1 MRILATA
8 RKLGRVSWIKPSG
21 RDAYARRV
29 WPLNIRANSCRISPV
44 ADSTAP
50 AAGESAHTAVTRL
63 FDSYADR
70 IFGLGLRMCGSRED
84 AEDLVQE
91 TFLRAYRSWKNYR
104 GLSAPSTWLFTIAAR
119 TCKRF
124 HRRRKD
130 APARLES
137 FYELLPSDD
146 EGFLDVP
153 SPDESP
159 LEGVLRQ
166 EARAAVEHAL
176 STMPMPFRIAFIL
189 KDLGKFSM
197 AETAKILG
205 IKEATVKTRVYRGR
219 LHLAK
224 QLKKRLPKKK
234 TAPPDFDLQVCFAVF
249 KAKMDALD
257 QGRSFKMPD
266 EHVCHRCASMFAS
279 LDLSLDACREVRQ
292 GGLPEPLRH
301 LILREFGTS

>member
-1 MRILATA
+1 
-8 RKLGRVSWIKPSG
+8 
-21 RDAYARRV
+21 
-29 WPLNIRANSCRISPV
+29 
-44 ADSTAP
+44 
-50 AAGESAHTAVTRL
+50 
-63 FDSYADR
+63 
-70 IFGLGLRMCGSRED
+70 MCGSRED

-91 TFLRAYRSWKNYR
+91 TFLRAFRSWKNYR

-153 SPDESP
+153 SPDEGP

-176 STMPMPFRIAFIL
+176 STMPMHFRIAFIL
-189 KDLGKFSM
+189 KDLGEFCAKDV
-197 AETAKILG
+197 AEILG
-205 IKEATVKTRVYRGR
+205 IKEATVKTRVYRAR

-234 TAPPDFDLQVCFAVF
+234 TASPDFDLQVCFAVF

-257 QGRSFKMPD
+257 QGRRFKMPD
-266 EHVCHRCASMFAS
+266 DHVCHRCASMFAS

-292 GGLPEPLRH
+292 GGLPESLRH
-301 LILREFGTS
+301 LIVREFAAS

>member
-1 MRILATA
+1 MR
-8 RKLGRVSWIKPSG
+8 
-21 RDAYARRV
+21 
-29 WPLNIRANSCRISPV
+29 
-44 ADSTAP
+44 DSLAP
-50 AAGESAHTAVTRL
+50 AANEPAHTAVARL

-91 TFLRAYRSWKNYR
+91 TFLRAFRSWKNYR

-153 SPDESP
+153 SPDEGP

-176 STMPMPFRIAFIL
+176 STMPMHFRIAFIL
-189 KDLGKFSM
+189 KDLGEFCAKDV
-197 AETAKILG
+197 AEILG
-205 IKEATVKTRVYRGR
+205 IKEATVKTRVYRAR

-234 TAPPDFDLQVCFAVF
+234 TASPDFDLQVCFAVF

-257 QGRSFKMPD
+257 QGRRFKMPD
-266 EHVCHRCASMFAS
+266 DHVCHRCASMFAS

-292 GGLPEPLRH
+292 GGLPESLRH
-301 LILREFGTS
+301 LIVREFAAS

>member
-1 MRILATA
+1 MSSI
-8 RKLGRVSWIKPSG
+8 
-21 RDAYARRV
+21 
-29 WPLNIRANSCRISPV
+29 
-44 ADSTAP
+44 AP

-63 FDSYADR
+63 FESYADK
-70 IFGLGLRMCGSRED
+70 IFGLGLRMCGSHED

-91 TFLRAYRSWKNYR
+91 TFLRADRSWKDYR

-119 TCKRF
+119 TCQRA
-124 HRRRKD
+124 HRRKKH

-137 FYELLPSDD
+137 FYELLPSDE

-159 LEGVLRQ
+159 LDGVLRQ

-176 STMPMPFRIAFIL
+176 STTPVPFRIAFIL
-189 KDLGKFSM
+189 KDLGEFSM
-197 AETAKILG
+197 EEVAQILG
-205 IKEATVKTRVYRGR
+205 IKEATVKTRVHRAR

-224 QLKKRLPKKK
+224 QLKKRFPKKWD
-234 TAPPDFDLQVCFAVF
+234 APPDFDLQVCFAVF

-257 QGRSFKMPD
+257 AGRRFHMPD
-266 EHVCHRCASMFAS
+266 DHVCHRCASMFAS

-292 GGLPEPLRH
+292 GGIPDSLREV
-301 LILREFGTS
+301 LQKEFGTA